1 MSKYLKLYN
10 MIIDRGVITPDSDRF
25 EKWIISPATE
35 TSAEVSKYFK
45 PYESRALYCCAVN
58 EGLTIYT

>member
-10 MIIDRGVITPDSDRF
+10 MILDRGVTTPDVDRF

-35 TSAEVSKYFK
+35 TEAEVSKYFK
-45 PYESRALYCCAVN
+45 PYEVRALHCSATN
-58 EGLTIYT
+58 EGLPIYS